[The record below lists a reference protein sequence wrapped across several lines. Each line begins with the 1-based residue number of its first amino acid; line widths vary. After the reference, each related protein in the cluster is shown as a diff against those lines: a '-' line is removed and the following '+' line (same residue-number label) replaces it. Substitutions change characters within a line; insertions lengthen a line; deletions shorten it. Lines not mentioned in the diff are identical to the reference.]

1 MRGGKRAVLL
11 LTSAVAFGA
20 AACATAPSASRPVT
34 AAGETSEINRFA
46 ADLEHDLAR
55 ARARSLDPAPLRAES
70 PRSTPSRNLTRDLL
84 FASMIMPVKN
94 LRPHEITD
102 SWGAPRDGGAR
113 KHRGIDLFAPRGT
126 QILAVADG
134 IVSYIGNQAKGGRC
148 LWLAT
153 EQGVAFYYAHLE
165 RWAPGLYEGM
175 EVRQGDVLGYVGNTG
190 NAISTPPHLHF
201 QIVEGD
207 EALNPYP
214 ILRGSGRIKA
224 PAVLSGGFVAGG
236 TQ

>member
-11 LTSAVAFGA
+11 LIGAVSFGA
-20 AACATAPSASRPVT
+20 ASCATAPAARPAPSAT
-34 AAGETSEINRFA
+34 ASHEAEIFV

-55 ARARSLDPAPLRAES
+55 ARARSLDPAPVRAEAA
-70 PRSTPSRNLTRDLL
+70 RSASARSLTRDLL
-84 FASMIMPVKN
+84 FASMVMPVRN
-94 LRPHEITD
+94 LRPRDITD
-102 SWGAPRDGGAR
+102 TWGAPRDGGAR

-134 IVSYIGNQAKGGRC
+134 IVSYIGNQPKGGRC

-175 EVRQGDVLGYVGNTG
+175 EVRQGDVLGYVGSTG
-190 NAISTPPHLHF
+190 NAITTPPHLHF

-214 ILRGSGRIKA
+214 ILRRSGRLRA
-224 PAVLSGGFVAGG
+224 PAVLTGGFAAGG
-236 TQ
+236 GSQ